1 MNNKLYYM
9 ISLCLLAIVVAIP
22 FALDT
27 SFRNFTKDV
36 GKSISFST
44 SGTGYQDAI
53 TPPQINYISYIF
65 WPINIGIVIYGFF
78 VHGLYG
84 FIIIGIIFLTSAM
97 VGALIVPS
105 LRKIFLKI
113 LSYSM
118 INRVANYKRDNDE
131 IRAQAMQEVL
141 DLFSVKYGNEI
152 LNDNEK

>member
-1 MNNKLYYM
+1 M

-65 WPINIGIVIYGFF
+65 WPIN
-78 VHGLYG
+78 
-84 FIIIGIIFLTSAM
+84 IIIGIIFLTSAM